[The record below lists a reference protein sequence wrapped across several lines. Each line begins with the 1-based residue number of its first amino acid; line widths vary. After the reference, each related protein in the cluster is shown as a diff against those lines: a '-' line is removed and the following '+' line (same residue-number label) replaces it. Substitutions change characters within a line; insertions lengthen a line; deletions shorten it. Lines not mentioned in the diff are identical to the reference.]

1 MLKHKKSLL
10 ASGLALLVCFALLM
24 GATFAWFTD
33 SVSNTGNR
41 IEAGELKID
50 FYWFKWDKDAGQFTQ
65 VGMNEWAG
73 TGKMSAENWEP
84 GQSDAL
90 LVRVDSMGT
99 LASKLRLRF
108 DVVEDSGLSEAL
120 WFNVKTG
127 KDYGQMITT
136 QPTQGPVYSND
147 DTVTCMS
154 ELESWEDPFN
164 TVLVGNPST
173 NTETEWRTW
182 YLIEYGMYADA
193 GSEYM
198 NGSIDIDIHFDATQA
213 PVEEDGFG
221 DNQYDAMA
229 DYAVTTAEEFDKAL
243 ADAQDG
249 ETISMDSGLVITE
262 PVAIDNAITIYGNG
276 ATIANKVA
284 IDAEGVVLSNL
295 NIEVPMTT
303 AEQAAPIVTNNQDL
317 TLVGCEVTRTTEEAQ
332 PYGYLVNVG
341 SGVLTAKD
349 TVFTAPYDPET
360 AFSASPSVI
369 EAQGGVDLDGCVIAT
384 DGYGLFSQHVTTGTI
399 KDTVFTGIDGRPT
412 LGVFNS
418 TLLDGLVFDGC
429 TFDMG
434 LNSTV
439 AAGNFTV
446 RNCVFDFT
454 NTPADGAGNALNV
467 YSENGPVVI
476 ENNTFRFSASSQRGV
491 NLTWADWAQGSHDA
505 ANVTISGNTFE
516 GTGECAI
523 RVTNVWGNVADPA
536 YPDNTFHGTVVTVEP

>member
-1 MLKHKKSLL
+1 M
-10 ASGLALLVCFALLM
+10 
-24 GATFAWFTD
+24 
-33 SVSNTGNR
+33 SNTGNR

-65 VGMNEWAG
+65 VGMNDWAG

-108 DVVEDSGLSEAL
+108 DVIADSGLSEAL

-173 NTETEWRTW
+173 NKETEWRTW

-193 GSEYM
+193 GNEYM
-198 NGSIDIDIHFDATQA
+198 NGNIDIDIHFDATQA

-369 EAQGGVDLDGCVIAT
+369 EALGGVDLDGCVIAT

-476 ENNTFRFSASSQRGV
+476 ENNTFRFSAGNQRGV

-516 GTGECAI
+516 GTGACAI
-523 RVTNVWGNVADPA
+523 RVTNVWENVADPA
-536 YPDNTFHGTVVTVEP
+536 YPDNTFNGNVVTVEP

>member
-33 SVSNTGNR
+33 SVSNTGNIIHSGELR
-41 IEAGELKID
+41 IDATAYDVGTGGMSVTLDGRTATFEAAGQDLKTDSTPIIGDTLFEPGRSNLKLLQVSNNGTLAAKIKLEFDVTDGGLMDALWFDFVQVDETGAVQGQLIERPMSTLEALSAREIPLSAGESVSFVLI
-50 FYWFKWDKDAGQFTQ
+50 Y
-65 VGMNEWAG
+65 GMNEEAG
-73 TGKMSAENWEP
+73 NEYQDKTFEA
-84 GQSDAL
+84 
-90 LVRVDSMGT
+90 
-99 LASKLRLRF
+99 
-108 DVVEDSGLSEAL
+108 DVTIL
-120 WFNVKTG
+120 
-127 KDYGQMITT
+127 
-136 QPTQGPVYSND
+136 
-147 DTVTCMS
+147 
-154 ELESWEDPFN
+154 
-164 TVLVGNPST
+164 
-173 NTETEWRTW
+173 
-182 YLIEYGMYADA
+182 
-193 GSEYM
+193 
-198 NGSIDIDIHFDATQA
+198 ATQYT
-213 PVEEDGFG
+213 EETDGFG

-229 DYAVTTAEEFDKAL
+229 DYAVTTAEDFNKAL
-243 ADAQDG
+243 ANAQDG

-262 PVAIDNAITIYGNG
+262 PVTIDNSITIYGNG
-276 ATIANKVA
+276 ATIANKIAV
-284 IDAEGVVLSNL
+284 DAEGVVLSNL
-295 NIEVPMTT
+295 NVEVPMTT
-303 AEQAAPIVTNNQDL
+303 ADQAAPIVTNNQDL
-317 TLVGCEVTRTTEEAQ
+317 TLIGCEVTRTTEEAQ

-349 TVFTAPYDPET
+349 TVFTAPYDPDT

-418 TLLDGLVFDGC
+418 TLLNGLVFDGC

-454 NTPADGAGNALNV
+454 NTPADGAGNALSI

-476 ENNTFRFSASSQRGV
+476 ESNTFRFSAGSQRGV
-491 NLTWADWAQGSHDA
+491 NLTWADWAPGSHDA

-516 GTGECAI
+516 GTGDCAI
-523 RVTNVWGNVADPA
+523 RVTNVWENVADPA
-536 YPDNTFHGTVVTVEP
+536 YPDNTFNGNTVTVES